1 MKLITDILVIF
12 DSSPDMYIVQGEINL
27 GLDSI
32 FIIRQASELD
42 IPDFRHVIWPSKEGY
57 NNVSLDDFTVLTL
70 NSGYEYII
78 KMPYYE
84 VMLKKNS

>member
-42 IPDFRHVIWPSKEGY
+42 IPDFRHVVWPNSEGY
-57 NNVSLDDFTVLTL
+57 SNISLDDFTVLIL
-70 NSGYEYII
+70 SSGYEYII